1 MYTCS
6 CFFLDVGEGTSQ
18 IIYLGKGKAII
29 IDTGSCKP
37 DSNYSILEKFIEDKA
52 INCIEAVIISHSDE
66 DHFGNAAT
74 LIRNHIDKINSIYLS
89 LDKNTDKQVIKQF
102 WQSIKQRFFKDN
114 QEVYNRKKF
123 KPFNAPQNCYSN
135 NIDNTLVKLDLLYPT
150 HSHTIEA
157 GISNNANLASA
168 ILLFSIG
175 NKRILFTGDA
185 PYSAFKYIE
194 ESYGTQTVD
203 IITVPHHG
211 GNIIANSQQLNYL
224 YSNII
229 KTNIAIVS
237 VGRNNKYNHPKPEV
251 LETLV
256 RNNIEI
262 FCTQLSKFCC
272 PPGHESE
279 WKNKRGYEGLEF
291 STSSKNESQSSIP
304 CAGTI
309 EVVIND
315 ESITISNIDKLRQ
328 YKQDLKDI
336 TKVKPLCLKA
346 DHIE

>member
-18 IIYLGKGKAII
+18 IIYLGNRKAII
-29 IDTGSCKP
+29 IDTGSCNP

-52 INCIEAVIISHSDE
+52 INCIEAVILSHSDE

-74 LIRNHIDKINSIYLS
+74 LIRNHIDNIKSIYFS
-89 LDKNTDKQVIKQF
+89 LDKNTDKQVIKRF
-102 WQSIKQRFFKDN
+102 WQSILPFLKGNK
-114 QEVYNRKKF
+114 EVCNREKF
-123 KPFNAPQNCYSN
+123 KPFNAPQICYTN
-135 NIDNTLVKLDLLYPT
+135 NLDNPLVKLDLLYPT
-150 HSHTIEA
+150 HSHTFEA
-157 GISNNANLASA
+157 VIHNNANLASA
-168 ILLFSIG
+168 ILLFSVG

-185 PYSAFKYIE
+185 PYSAFEYIE
-194 ESYGTQTVD
+194 KKSGKQSVN
-203 IITVPHHG
+203 IMTVPHHG
-211 GNIIANSQQLNYL
+211 GDIAADSKQLNNL
-224 YSNII
+224 YSDII

-256 RNNIEI
+256 RNKIEI

-291 STSSKNESQSSIP
+291 SISSKNESQSNIP

-309 EVVIND
+309 EAVIND
-315 ESITISNIDKLRQ
+315 ESITISHIDKLCQ
-328 YKQDLKDI
+328 YKLDLKDI
-336 TKVKPLCLKA
+336 TKVKPLCLRA

>member
-18 IIYLGKGKAII
+18 IIYLGNRKAII
-29 IDTGSCKP
+29 IDTGSCNP

-52 INCIEAVIISHSDE
+52 INCIEAVILSHSDE

-74 LIRNHIDKINSIYLS
+74 LILNHIDIINSIYLS
-89 LDKNTDKQVIKQF
+89 LDKNTDKKVIKQF
-102 WQSIKQRFFKDN
+102 WQSIIHFLKGS
-114 QEVYNRKKF
+114 QEVRNREKF
-123 KPFNAPQNCYSN
+123 KPFNAPQIYYSDS
-135 NIDNTLVKLDLLYPT
+135 IDNTLVKLDLLYPT
-150 HSHTIEA
+150 HSHTFEA
-157 GISNNANLASA
+157 VIRKNANLASA
-168 ILLFSIG
+168 ILLLSVG
-175 NKRILFTGDA
+175 KKRILFTGDA
-185 PYSAFKYIE
+185 PYSAFKYVE

-229 KTNIAIVS
+229 KTNSAIIS
-237 VGRNNKYNHPKPEV
+237 VGRNNKYNHPKPEI

-328 YKQDLKDI
+328 YKLDLKDI
-336 TKVKPLCLKA
+336 AKVKPLCLKA